1 MDIVTATQTIQDTSV
16 FFSSN
21 LTAYVIFIS
30 ILFLVAFMFVC
41 YQLLKLF
48 KNILEKLL
56 SEMLVDLKE
65 IKEKVNELEKEV
77 KRLKW
82 HQLY

>member
-1 MDIVTATQTIQDTSV
+1 MDIMSATQTIQTSSA
-16 FFSSN
+16 FFSTN

-30 ILFLVAFMFVC
+30 AIFLIAFMFVS

-48 KNILEKLL
+48 KELLERLL

-65 IKEKVNELEKEV
+65 IKEKVGELEKEV
-77 KRLKW
+77 KRLA
-82 HQLY
+82 

>member
-16 FFSSN
+16 LFSSN

-56 SEMLVDLKE
+56 SEMLIDLKE
-65 IKEKVNELEKEV
+65 IKEKVSELEKEV
-77 KRLKW
+77 KRLR
-82 HQLY
+82 

>member
-1 MDIVTATQTIQDTSV
+1 MDILSATQTLQSSSA

-30 ILFLVAFMFVC
+30 VIFLVAFMFVC

-48 KNILEKLL
+48 KDLLEKLL
-56 SEMLVDLKE
+56 SEMLIDLKE
-65 IKEKVNELEKEV
+65 IKEKVGELEKEV
-77 KRLKW
+77 KRLK
-82 HQLY
+82 